1 MHVYW
6 SRCSSDNGVINED
19 ELILGQNKCKMQFK
33 SLDAVGEQRENL
45 VVCVKE
51 FIWIVMDLANHLLT
65 VAEAKIVFKFGFRFI
80 VRRAMHKYYMCLR
93 QARTSRGIDLYSLSY
108 ALTWMIMLHKG
119 K

>member
-80 VRRAMHKYYMCLR
+80 VESNA
-93 QARTSRGIDLYSLSY
+93 QVLYVSSS
-108 ALTWMIMLHKG
+108 G
-119 K
+119 